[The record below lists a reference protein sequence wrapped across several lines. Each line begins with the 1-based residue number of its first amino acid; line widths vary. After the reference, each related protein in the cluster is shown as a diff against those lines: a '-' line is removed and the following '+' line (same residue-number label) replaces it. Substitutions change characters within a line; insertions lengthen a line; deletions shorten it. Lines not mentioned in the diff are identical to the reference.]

1 MSHSK
6 PGSRARSGTAIKMF
20 LGCSR
25 SRSASVADQLDRP
38 PAPLDLVSRTELS
51 PMLVPRSLVSIGTIH
66 FASALCW
73 WLVAVVGELTSSF
86 LIIPFFRKAAE
97 GEKGGRVS
105 DIGLCGNVCL
115 SAQHGGRGGSLARL
129 LLHAARSVDRV
140 LSGAAQLA
148 EGGGERREQ
157 QRRRRR
163 LAGLRGP
170 RGGMGGAA
178 R

>member
-1 MSHSK
+1 MSQGLTTGFSPPGERPTQPSRPRAPPRPPGEPQMPGRGLNQKTVATCGVFVTSPGETARCCPCTTRASVSHSK
-6 PGSRARSGTAIKMF
+6 PGSRARSGTSIKMF

-86 LIIPFFRKAAE
+86 LIT
-97 GEKGGRVS
+97 
-105 DIGLCGNVCL
+105 
-115 SAQHGGRGGSLARL
+115 SLL
-129 LLHAARSVDRV
+129 
-140 LSGAAQLA
+140 
-148 EGGGERREQ
+148 
-157 QRRRRR
+157 
-163 LAGLRGP
+163 
-170 RGGMGGAA
+170 
-178 R
+178 